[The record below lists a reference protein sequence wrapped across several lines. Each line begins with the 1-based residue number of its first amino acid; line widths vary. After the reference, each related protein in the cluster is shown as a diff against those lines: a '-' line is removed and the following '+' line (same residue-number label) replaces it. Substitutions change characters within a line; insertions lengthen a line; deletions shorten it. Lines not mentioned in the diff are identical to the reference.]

1 MRGLMHRFNVAL
13 GRAWRFA
20 GDVRFFWW
28 DLRYSFR
35 DALAKARDTIY

>member
-1 MRGLMHRFNVAL
+1 MRGLMRRMNVAL
-13 GRAWRFA
+13 GRGYRFV

-28 DLRYSFR
+28 DLRYSLR